1 MARTEADMGSNS
13 FLMAG
18 PVSWLLLPFL
28 RSRAGT
34 QGVCVLARYVSLVLF

>member
-18 PVSWLLLPFL
+18 PVSWLL